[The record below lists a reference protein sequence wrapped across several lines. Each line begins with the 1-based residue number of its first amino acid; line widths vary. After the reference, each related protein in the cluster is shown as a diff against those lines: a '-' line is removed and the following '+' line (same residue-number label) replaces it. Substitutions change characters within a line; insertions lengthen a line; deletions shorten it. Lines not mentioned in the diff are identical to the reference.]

1 MPGLLMLPRRLC
13 LSTLLVTAGIAVA
26 SVGQAQTPPPPP
38 PAHQPMISV
47 TGEGR
52 AALAPDMA
60 MLSLTVT
67 RTAETADAALAANNA
82 AMREVMA
89 ALKQDGVA
97 ERDIQTS
104 DFSIFPR
111 YSQQE
116 RSGQNG
122 DGGNVDEVPR
132 IIGYQVS
139 NGLSVRVRDLGK
151 LGGLIDRSV
160 KLGVNQGGQ
169 ISFTNDDPKAAMA
182 EARLKAVADA
192 MEKARTLAEAAGTK
206 LGPVVSIAENG
217 MRPEPVP
224 MMRMAMAKE
233 ADSVPVSGGENSYT
247 VMVEMRFELE
257 R

>member
-1 MPGLLMLPRRLC
+1 MPGLLMRPRRLC
-13 LSTLLVTAGIAVA
+13 LSTLIVTAGIAVA
-26 SVGQAQTPPPPP
+26 SVGQAQTPP

-122 DGGNVDEVPR
+122 DVGETRRQPGGADQL
-132 IIGYQVS
+132 YQ
-139 NGLSVRVRDLGK
+139 
-151 LGGLIDRSV
+151 
-160 KLGVNQGGQ
+160 
-169 ISFTNDDPKAAMA
+169 
-182 EARLKAVADA
+182 
-192 MEKARTLAEAAGTK
+192 
-206 LGPVVSIAENG
+206 
-217 MRPEPVP
+217 
-224 MMRMAMAKE
+224 
-233 ADSVPVSGGENSYT
+233 
-247 VMVEMRFELE
+247 
-257 R
+257 